1 MICEDV
7 HKRKGPEILGIRDAR
22 GSLCL
27 FRGGAGRGRRK
38 NFRVGRREAGRKS
51 SERGGATFKLGA
63 FSGYGG
69 AGQS

>member
-38 NFRVGRREAGRKS
+38 NFRVGQ
-51 SERGGATFKLGA
+51 GGAESIIL
-63 FSGYGG
+63 G
-69 AGQS
+69 AGQ